1 MKFSF
6 PKSLKMN
13 YTLGPVLH
21 NRFVLYF
28 MLFLAIVEILYF
40 MGTRD
45 FASLVILSLVG
56 FLTTFFNKNMIVVL
70 FLALVVTNVLKYGV
84 GSRLN
89 EGFEGK
95 MDESNK
101 NSDSS
106 LDEKYDD
113 KKDSEYKGGDKNS
126 GDKKDG
132 EKKNGDSKA
141 TVEKVDEQYENLKEE
156 YPKFKVV
163 QQEILACVQ
172 KMTPLLE
179 KAEKFIDKF
188 DAYKTNKVKES
199 FSRHA

>member
-95 MDESNK
+95 KDEDNK

-106 LDEKYDD
+106 LDEKYDAKNDTEQKSGD
-113 KKDSEYKGGDKNS
+113 KKDSE
-126 GDKKDG
+126 KK
-132 EKKNGDSKA
+132 GDSKVTA
-141 TVEKVDEQYENLKEE
+141 EKVDEQYENLKEE

-163 QQEILACVQ
+163 QQEILAGVQ

-188 DAYKTNKVKES
+188 DSYKSNKVKES

>member
-6 PKSLKMN
+6 PKSLKLN
-13 YTLGPVLH
+13 YNLGPVLH

-28 MLFLAIVEILYF
+28 MLLLAIVEVLYF
-40 MGTRD
+40 VGTRD
-45 FASLVILSLVG
+45 FASLVVLLLVG
-56 FLTTFFNKNMIVVL
+56 FLTTFFNKNMIIVL

-95 MDESNK
+95 KDESNATTEK
-101 NSDSS
+101 EKH
-106 LDEKYDD
+106 DEKKHDEKND
-113 KKDSEYKGGDKNS
+113 KDNEQKD
-126 GDKKDG
+126 GDKKKD
-132 EKKNGDSKA
+132 DSKA
-141 TVEKVDEQYENLKEE
+141 TAEKVDEQYENLKEE

-163 QQEILACVQ
+163 QQEILAGVQ

-188 DAYKTNKVKES
+188 DAYKSNKVKES
-199 FSRHA
+199 FSRHT

>member
-1 MKFSF
+1 
-6 PKSLKMN
+6 MN

-45 FASLVILSLVG
+45 VASLVILSLVG

-70 FLALVVTNVLKYGV
+70 FLALVVTNTLKYGV

-95 MDESNK
+95 KDDSNAIAEKENLDHNLDKK
-101 NSDSS
+101 N
-106 LDEKYDD
+106 DEKKD
-113 KKDSEYKGGDKNS
+113 KDNEH
-126 GDKKDG
+126 KDG
-132 EKKNGDSKA
+132 EKKNGDSKVTA
-141 TVEKVDEQYENLKEE
+141 EKVDEQYENLKEE

-163 QQEILACVQ
+163 QQEILAGVQ

-188 DAYKTNKVKES
+188 DAYKSNKVKES

>member
-95 MDESNK
+95 KDDSNAIAEK
-101 NSDSS
+101 EKH
-106 LDEKYDD
+106 DEKKHDEKND
-113 KKDSEYKGGDKNS
+113 KDNEHKD
-126 GDKKDG
+126 GDKK
-132 EKKNGDSKA
+132 KGDSKVTA
-141 TVEKVDEQYENLKEE
+141 EKVDEQYENLKEE

-163 QQEILACVQ
+163 QQEILAGVQ

-188 DAYKTNKVKES
+188 DAYKTNKVKE
-199 FSRHA
+199 

>member
-70 FLALVVTNVLKYGV
+70 FLALVVTNALKYGV

-95 MDESNK
+95 KDESNATIEK
-101 NSDSS
+101 EKH
-106 LDEKYDD
+106 DEKKHDEKKHD
-113 KKDSEYKGGDKNS
+113 EKKDKDNQH
-126 GDKKDG
+126 KDG
-132 EKKNGDSKA
+132 EKKNGDSKVTA
-141 TVEKVDEQYENLKEE
+141 EKVDEQYENLKEE

-163 QQEILACVQ
+163 QQEILAGVQ

-188 DAYKTNKVKES
+188 DAYKSNKVKES

>member
-6 PKSLKMN
+6 PKSLKLN
-13 YTLGPVLH
+13 YNLGPVLH

-28 MLFLAIVEILYF
+28 MLLLAIFETLYF
-40 MGTRD
+40 VGTRD
-45 FASLVILSLVG
+45 FASLVILLLVG
-56 FLTTFFNKNMIVVL
+56 FLTTFFNKNMIIVL

-95 MDESNK
+95 KDEDKEKSGSESDK
-101 NSDSS
+101 NHN
-106 LDEKYDD
+106 DD
-113 KKDSEYKGGDKNS
+113 KKNKHD
-126 GDKKDG
+126 
-132 EKKNGDSKA
+132 EKKGNENKDLEQKGGDSKA
-141 TVEKVDEQYENLKEE
+141 TAEKVDEQYENLKEE

-163 QQEILACVQ
+163 QQEILAGVQ

-188 DAYKTNKVKES
+188 DAYKSNKVKES
-199 FSRHA
+199 FSRHT